1 MVYRYMIGEFRSIQQ
16 QQQQQIIINGN
27 HYFNY
32 NQNLCKLFDNAEQ
45 NQNGNRKTRKKLKI
59 LVPSFPQMWKKWEI
73 FVLCILID
81 THEIA
86 NQKKTI

>member
-1 MVYRYMIGEFRSIQQ
+1 M
-16 QQQQQIIINGN
+16 GN
-27 HYFNY
+27 EAILHVFFVIFIDESDLRLKMKKYGNEAILHVFFDIFIHES
-32 NQNLCKLFDNAEQ
+32 QANL
-45 NQNGNRKTRKKLKI
+45 RLK
-59 LVPSFPQMWKKWEI
+59 WKKWEI